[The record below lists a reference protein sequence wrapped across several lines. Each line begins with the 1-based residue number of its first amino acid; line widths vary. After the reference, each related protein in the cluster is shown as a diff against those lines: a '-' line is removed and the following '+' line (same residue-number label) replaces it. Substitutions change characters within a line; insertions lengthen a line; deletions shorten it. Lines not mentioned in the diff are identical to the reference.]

1 MVLKDPA
8 PQVIF
13 HEFGDSALNFWL
25 YFYLPHRDFYL
36 DAMHQLHTAIDETF
50 RKAGITIAFP
60 HRDVHVDSAGPV
72 DVRIVSGKDAGKEV
86 PLMERTADDLR
97 EPSD

>member
-1 MVLKDPA
+1 
-8 PQVIF
+8 
-13 HEFGDSALNFWL
+13 
-25 YFYLPHRDFYL
+25 
-36 DAMHQLHTAIDETF
+36 MHQLHTAIDETF

-60 HRDVHVDSAGPV
+60 QRDIHVDSAGPV

-86 PLMERTADDLR
+86 PPMERTASDLH